1 VLELRKQMVL
11 SKIKELVARAEA
23 TYDIKLLDIR
33 FDLKGRAAGMAV
45 QRGGQYAMRFNA
57 TMMLNEAWDHIIN
70 NTVPHEL
77 AHIICMYAPRYGK
90 GHDSG
95 WKRVCASLGGNAQR
109 CHNEVT
115 EPSRKVRR
123 YAYVAT
129 CGTAITL
136 TQVRHNK
143 VRLGATYKLKTTGG
157 LVNKECKFRQV
168 A

>member
-23 TYDIKLLDIR
+23 TYDIKLPLLDIR

-95 WKRVCASLGGNAQR
+95 WKRVCASLGGNARGATMRSPSPAERSVDTPMWQPVAR
-109 CHNEVT
+109 
-115 EPSRKVRR
+115 PSR
-123 YAYVAT
+123 
-129 CGTAITL
+129 
-136 TQVRHNK
+136 
-143 VRLGATYKLKTTGG
+143 
-157 LVNKECKFRQV
+157 
-168 A
+168 